1 MRVAM
6 CVNRTANR
14 RILAVILYTG
24 STSAKI
30 PDRSPLGG
38 SLPKESGYE
47 WDVISSGSVLSG
59 RAQRFPSQT
68 DSNLGAFTTQ

>member
-14 RILAVILYTG
+14 RILAVTM
-24 STSAKI
+24 
-30 PDRSPLGG
+30 PDLSPLGG

-47 WDVISSGSVLSG
+47 WDVL
-59 RAQRFPSQT
+59 
-68 DSNLGAFTTQ
+68 TTQ